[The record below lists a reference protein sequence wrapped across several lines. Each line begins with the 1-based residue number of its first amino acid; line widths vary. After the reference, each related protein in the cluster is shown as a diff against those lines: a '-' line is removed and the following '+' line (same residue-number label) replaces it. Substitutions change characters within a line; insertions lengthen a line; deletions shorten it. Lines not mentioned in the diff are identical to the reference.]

1 MRRRDVLT
9 GLAAGAPLSLASPA
23 IAQGSRRLTMVTDW
37 PDGPGM
43 LASARRLATAIASVS
58 EGRLEIEVSA
68 SGAVVRPFETFDAVR
83 AGLADMFHTHIGYYE
98 KKSPAFHFYSGVP
111 FGLTTGELFAWVH
124 SGGGQALYNEL
135 AADFGIKP
143 LLCCSPGAQM
153 GGWFIRAVTNREDFR
168 GLRYRMAGLGAEIY
182 RRLGATVI
190 LLPAA
195 EILPSL
201 QSGAI
206 DACEWVGPWLD
217 MEIGL
222 HEAAS
227 HYYHPGW
234 HEPGAALTLGIR
246 SEVWESLSPADRSLF
261 ETACAAEFAL
271 SLAEFSRNNAVAL
284 KRMHDQGVVTIA
296 RFSDELLEA
305 FAKIATEVV
314 AEIGSHDDLSKRI
327 FESQQ
332 GFQQVAREWTRI
344 SDGARLCA
352 STSSE

>member
-9 GLAAGAPLSLASPA
+9 GVAASVPLSLALPA
-23 IAQGSRRLTMVTDW
+23 IARGNRRLTMVTDW
-37 PDGPGM
+37 PEGPGM
-43 LASARRLATAIASVS
+43 LASARRLAATIASLS
-58 EGRLEIEVSA
+58 EGRLEIEVSG
-68 SGAVVRPFETFDAVR
+68 SGVVVRPFETFDAVR

-124 SGGGQALYNEL
+124 SGGGQALYDEL
-135 AADFGIKP
+135 SAGFGIKP

-153 GGWFIRAVTNREDFR
+153 GGWFIRSVTKKEDFR
-168 GLRYRMAGLGAEIY
+168 GLRYRMAGLGAKIY
-182 RRLGATVI
+182 RRLDATVV

-195 EILPSL
+195 EIVPSL
-201 QSGAI
+201 RSGAI
-206 DACEWVGPWLD
+206 DACKWVGPWLD

-246 SEVWESLSPADRSLF
+246 SDVWESLSPADRGLF

-271 SLAEFSRNNAVAL
+271 SLAEFSRNNAIAL
-284 KRMHDQGVVTIA
+284 ERMRGEGVVTIT

-305 FAKIATEVV
+305 FAGIASEVV
-314 AEIGSHDDLSKRI
+314 AEIGSLDDLSKRI
-327 FESQQ
+327 FDSHE

-344 SDGARLCA
+344 SDGARPCA
-352 STSSE
+352 P